1 MHSQHGRGIRD
12 RPDLTGQRGQPI
24 TVPGLS
30 QPGDS
35 VELVNSEGVKSTTS
49 TTLKLTPGIRKD
61 SVYMAHG
68 YGSMNPL
75 MSVGAKAGVDD
86 QSLITKISVDPE
98 TGGHGMRNNFVKL
111 IKDGKVLDIPA

>member
-1 MHSQHGRGIRD
+1 
-12 RPDLTGQRGQPI
+12 
-24 TVPGLS
+24 
-30 QPGDS
+30 
-35 VELVNSEGVKSTTS
+35 
-49 TTLKLTPGIRKD
+49 
-61 SVYMAHG
+61 MAHG

-75 MSVGAKAGVDD
+75 MSVGVKAGIDD